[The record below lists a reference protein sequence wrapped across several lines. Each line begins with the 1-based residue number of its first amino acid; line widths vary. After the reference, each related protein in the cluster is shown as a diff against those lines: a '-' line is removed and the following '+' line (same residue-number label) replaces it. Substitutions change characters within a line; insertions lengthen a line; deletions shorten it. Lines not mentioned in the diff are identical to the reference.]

1 MCYLYYNIFFV
12 VQITSMPFV
21 HNVGPLRLSTEPVK
35 HFLEG
40 LATRRKVKYA
50 SLLHERA
57 RVSIWLLSL
66 FFVKCL
72 YNDCIDNFAFLCNI
86 VMCH

>member
-1 MCYLYYNIFFV
+1 
-12 VQITSMPFV
+12 MPFV

-57 RVSIWLLSL
+57 RVSMVVVMI
-66 FFVKCL
+66 FCEVFVQ
-72 YNDCIDNFAFLCNI
+72 
-86 VMCH
+86 

>member
-1 MCYLYYNIFFV
+1 
-12 VQITSMPFV
+12 MPFV

-57 RVSIWLLSL
+57 RVS
-66 FFVKCL
+66 V
-72 YNDCIDNFAFLCNI
+72 I
-86 VMCH
+86 VVAVIYFRSICTI

>member
-1 MCYLYYNIFFV
+1 MHFVVTGVYIYIYILNTFYVLSQYSSIVFFV
-12 VQITSMPFV
+12 VQITSIPFV
-21 HNVGPLRLSTEPVK
+21 HNVGPLHLSTEPVK

-57 RVSIWLLSL
+57 RVS
-66 FFVKCL
+66 V
-72 YNDCIDNFAFLCNI
+72 
-86 VMCH
+86 